1 MRKSLR
7 KEKAIQE
14 NSRLNFLKQKHA
26 GKTKDQLTNAD
37 VSEWSKMKMAL
48 ELNLK

>member
-7 KEKAIQE
+7 NEKALQKS
-14 NSRLNFLKQKHA
+14 SRLEILKQKHA

-37 VSEWSKMKMAL
+37 IFEWAKIKMQL
-48 ELNLK
+48 ELDL